1 MLGFQLSPHKIAGP
15 GLFQVKV
22 GGGGGGIT
30 PAKPTPSVGCH
41 EGLGDKANAEC

>member
-1 MLGFQLSPHKIAGP
+1 MLGFQCSPHKIAGP

-30 PAKPTPSVGCH
+30 PARPTPSVGCH